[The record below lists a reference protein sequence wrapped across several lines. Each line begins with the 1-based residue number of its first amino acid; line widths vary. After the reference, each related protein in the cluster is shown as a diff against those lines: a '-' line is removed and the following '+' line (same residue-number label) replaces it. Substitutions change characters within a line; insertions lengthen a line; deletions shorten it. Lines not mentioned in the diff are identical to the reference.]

1 METRKK
7 ETPRGKIVTRPPH
20 IIEVVVERLVPGPFR
35 DCVMGDLS
43 ERYASPRQ
51 YLRDVARML
60 PVLVAGQVRRAF
72 DPVLVAAEACALSI
86 AFISSPGASFAP
98 ASIAVLAVAL
108 ALLTLRDAYAYPREI
123 SKREALLDAVVA
135 ATVVLVFQVLAALAA
150 PLLALET
157 EILVRGVAISLVAVP
172 MVRIVFGPARR
183 LRAVSPN
190 GAKLPPGAGDPT
202 KGTWPMYVI
211 LIISG
216 VTLFAREST
225 PILVPISDLLL
236 PLIVIFALARPSSS
250 IRDRATEAFS
260 LVSDRLPSLGKVD
273 GCSWNGV
280 AKALFFIAL
289 ALPLGATLWAGLSGG
304 PVSVD
309 GLKVAIHFTALLTLS
324 LLWFIR
330 KREPLLG

>member
-1 METRKK
+1 MI
-7 ETPRGKIVTRPPH
+7 GPPH
-20 IIEVVVERLVPGPFR
+20 IIEAVVERLVPRPFR

-72 DPVLVAAEACALSI
+72 DPALVAAEACALSI
-86 AFISSPGASFAP
+86 AFISAPGASFTP
-98 ASIAVLAVAL
+98 ASVAVLAVAL

-135 ATVVLVFQVLAALAA
+135 ATVVLFFQVLAAAAA

-157 EILVRGVAISLVAVP
+157 EVLTRGIAISLVAVP
-172 MVRIVFGPARR
+172 MVRIVFQPARR

-190 GAKLPPGAGDPT
+190 GARVAPGPGGPSNP
-202 KGTWPMYVI
+202 TWPMYAI

-216 VTLFAREST
+216 VTLFAKESM
-225 PILVPISDLLL
+225 PILVPVSDLLL
-236 PLIVIFALARPSSS
+236 PLMVIFALAGPSSS
-250 IRDRATEAFS
+250 IRDRAVEAFS
-260 LVSDRLPSLGKVD
+260 LVSGRRPRMGSVEVR
-273 GCSWNGV
+273 SWDGV
-280 AKALFFIAL
+280 AKTLFFTAL
-289 ALPLGATLWAGLSGG
+289 ALPLGASLWIGLSGR
-304 PVSVD
+304 PVTVD
-309 GLKVAIHFTALLTLS
+309 GLKAAIHFTALVTLS